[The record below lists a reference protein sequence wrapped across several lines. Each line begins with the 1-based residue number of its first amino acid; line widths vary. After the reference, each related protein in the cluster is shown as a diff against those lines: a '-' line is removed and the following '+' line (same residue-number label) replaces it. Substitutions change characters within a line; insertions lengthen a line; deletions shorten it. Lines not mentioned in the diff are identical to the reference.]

1 LIQTNLIPFEILM
14 LKYLS
19 IKNIILIDK
28 LEIDFK
34 QGLCVLTGET
44 GAGKSIILNSLGLAI
59 GYRANYSYRQENDKI
74 TEIIAG
80 FSVKDDPEINHLLE
94 SFGLDENYENEI
106 ILKRQLLRDNKSK
119 AFINEQVVSLNTLK
133 MVGSHL
139 IEIQSQFSEQGLLD
153 SSTHINVLD
162 KYGNLEPY
170 ICQVQKQWEILK
182 KFKEKLN
189 LLILEYEKVK
199 NNKEIFDY
207 EFKELKEFSPT
218 KEEYDDLLNR
228 KKNLLNSTKIK
239 ENLNIVL
246 KNFSSD
252 EGNGIEEKI
261 SKNINLLEQIKDF
274 SDSDIKSSSKSLEE
288 TLINIQELNANISNY
303 LEKFEDN
310 SFNLEEIEER
320 IYNYRRLS
328 KKHKCS
334 EADLSDKL
342 KSLNLSHLSYDDMEQ
357 KIKSEKLNLESIE
370 KEYFESCIEL
380 SKQRKLYACDVDNKI
395 NAELPS
401 LKLES
406 SKFKTLISESEKPG
420 RNGKDLVKFFVKTND
435 QSKFDEIKSISS
447 GGELCR
453 FALAIKVVTSKKS
466 STAIVFDEVD
476 SGIGGAV
483 ASAVGERLRKL
494 GNQQQ
499 VLVVTHSPQVASLG
513 NDHFKIS
520 KKNDNTKTTTSIKR
534 LEGNDRVQ
542 EIARML
548 SGKEITLEAEAAAR
562 KLIENIT

>member
-1 LIQTNLIPFEILM
+1 M

-19 IKNIILIDK
+19 IKNVVLINK
-28 LEIDFK
+28 LEIDFN

-59 GYRANYSYRQENDKI
+59 GYRANYSYRQDNEKT
-74 TEIIAG
+74 TEIVAI
-80 FSVKDDPEINHLLE
+80 FSVIDNPKIKHLLK
-94 SFGLDENYENEI
+94 SFGLEENADNQI

-119 AFINEQVVSLNTLK
+119 AYINEQVVSLNTLK
-133 MVGSHL
+133 TVGSHL

-162 KYGNLEPY
+162 EYGNLEPY
-170 ICQVQKQWEILK
+170 INQVRKNWEMLE

-189 LLILEYEKVK
+189 LLISEYEKVK

-207 EFKELKEFSPT
+207 EFKELKEFKPT
-218 KEEYDDLLNR
+218 IEEYGTLVIK

-239 ENLNIVL
+239 ENLKKVL

-252 EGNGIEEKI
+252 EENGIEEKI
-261 SKNINLLEQIKDF
+261 SKNIILLEQIKDYI
-274 SDSDIKSSSKSLEE
+274 DSDIKSSSKSLDEI
-288 TLINIQELNANISNY
+288 LINIQELNTNISNY
-303 LEKFEDN
+303 VEKFGEDR
-310 SFNLEEIEER
+310 FDLEEIEER

-328 KKHKCS
+328 KKHNCS
-334 EADLSDKL
+334 ESELVEKL
-342 KSLNLSHLSYDDMEQ
+342 KNFNLSHLSYDNMEH
-357 KIKSEKLNLESIE
+357 KIKCEKLNLESIE
-370 KEYFESCIEL
+370 KKYNESCLEL
-380 SKQRKLYACDVDNKI
+380 SQQRKLFALDVDTKI

-401 LKLES
+401 LRLENS
-406 SKFKTLISESEKPG
+406 EFKTIISENEKSG
-420 RNGKDLVKFFVKTND
+420 KYGKDLVRFFVKTHNH
-435 QSKFDEIKSISS
+435 SKFDEIKCISS

-466 STAIVFDEVD
+466 TTAIVFDEVD

-520 KKNDNTKTTTSIKR
+520 KKTDDTKTITTIKR
-534 LEGNDRVQ
+534 LDGSDRVR

-548 SGKEITLEAEAAAR
+548 SGKEITSEAEAAAR
-562 KLIENIT
+562 KLIENVT

>member
-1 LIQTNLIPFEILM
+1 M

-274 SDSDIKSSSKSLEE
+274 SNSDIKSSSKSLEE

>member
-1 LIQTNLIPFEILM
+1 M